1 MNDTIASL
9 DVSKDNVRIID
20 LDTIIH
26 VDRDKGSIKRL
37 DIAINEICA
46 EDFSSNDVVE
56 EDLSECVNILRQ
68 EETLNCSFGEGIK
81 GVVGWGYSNIKE

>member
-56 EDLSECVNILRQ
+56 EDLSECVN
-68 EETLNCSFGEGIK
+68 TLNCSFGEGIK

>member
-56 EDLSECVNILRQ
+56 EDLSECVN
-68 EETLNCSFGEGIK
+68 TLNCSFGMSIK